1 MNIEVGDVNTLSPY
15 EKHPTV
21 FPDHEWPMNLLTQ
34 SAKAKLSA
42 WLCNSEFKLNFKIPL
57 VNDTQHIVVFV
68 ISLFMENG
76 NEWYCLIH
84 ISCEVIKC
92 KCTLESQEVLE
103 FTEEQYCTPLNI
115 WFGFPRTSEVIS
127 RLLVSLRHTYG
138 QRSGFW
144 HKFIHGVGKLF

>member
-57 VNDTQHIVVFV
+57 VNDTQHIVM
-68 ISLFMENG
+68 SLLYLSSWKMVMNDIV
-76 NEWYCLIH
+76 WYTFR
-84 ISCEVIKC
+84 V
-92 KCTLESQEVLE
+92 
-103 FTEEQYCTPLNI
+103 
-115 WFGFPRTSEVIS
+115 
-127 RLLVSLRHTYG
+127 
-138 QRSGFW
+138 
-144 HKFIHGVGKLF
+144 KL